1 MSRAWTNSA
10 FACGE
15 VVVIGILPSPVRFEA
30 LEELEE
36 LEALEALESGAGAAA
51 SFLAQPETV
60 RTTKMRSGTRGR
72 SVRIVPPATG
82 QLVRHQG

>member
-1 MSRAWTNSA
+1 
-10 FACGE
+10 
-15 VVVIGILPSPVRFEA
+15 VRFEA
-30 LEELEE
+30 LEE
-36 LEALEALESGAGAAA
+36 LEALESGAGAAA